1 MLTVQI
7 ANYEYGFFWYFYN
20 DGHIEHEVK
29 LTGCLS
35 TNLLSPGEGPNPT
48 HGTLLHPGLNAQ
60 VAISQPC
67 MQAALCSSHLCS
79 GSVAVALGALAT
91 VSRGA

>member
-1 MLTVQI
+1 MLRR
-7 ANYEYGFFWYFYN
+7 YGFYWYFYN

-48 HGTLLHPGLNAQ
+48 HGTLMAPWPERSGNLYLSAHGAWWNAYT
-60 VAISQPC
+60 S
-67 MQAALCSSHLCS
+67 
-79 GSVAVALGALAT
+79 
-91 VSRGA
+91 